1 MFHRTSRYKKSSGTA
16 GCALSITLPPSRA
29 LRWLREAC
37 PRRRDTATAPAARRA
52 ARAATVAVLLL
63 PAAVGGCATPPTPV
77 INGFPAGPGTRGS
90 AAPVLGRFAAPTAPS
105 ARAPAGPAAGP
116 PGPGTYA
123 ALSRNAL

>member
-1 MFHRTSRYKKSSGTA
+1 M
-16 GCALSITLPPSRA
+16 
-29 LRWLREAC
+29 
-37 PRRRDTATAPAARRA
+37 
-52 ARAATVAVLLL
+52 AVLLL

-77 INGFPAGPGTRGS
+77 INGFPAGPGTHGS

-123 ALSRNAL
+123 ALSRNALVTLEREYYNGAGEWNMCVPLRCFAGNRDWGADSLTYALYLH